1 MENPRFA
8 SVALDDA
15 LDRLLD
21 YEIPEQFL
29 GKVQPGVRVRVPV
42 RKTLREATVVQLK
55 ASPEVARVSLI
66 HELLSK
72 QSLVSDDLNELAHW
86 MARYYC
92 APLRKV
98 LQLFLPASVRS
109 NMEEK
114 KQLFVKPLLSRPQMA
129 EMAEKK
135 RGTPQGKVFD
145 VLLMN
150 PSGILL
156 TDLMSQAGVSRS
168 PLATMAKSNIVSLTD
183 MEIDRS
189 LLLDFEFFPT
199 TPKKLLDEQSAALEK
214 VVTSLKEEKFAA
226 HLLFGVTGSGKTEVY
241 LQAIDTCLKM
251 GKSAIFLVPEIAL
264 TAQTIERLKS
274 RFTERIAILHHR
286 LSSGERRDS
295 WHKIQNGE
303 IRLVIGPRSALFSPV
318 KNLGLIIVDEEH
330 DSSYKQEDDS
340 PCFQGRDVA
349 VMRGKI
355 AKATVV
361 LGSAT
366 PSLESYENARM
377 GKYILSTL
385 QQRPDSAYLPTV
397 QIVNKGPSLFSDVLL
412 DEIKK
417 RIQVGEQSLLFLNRR
432 GFHTSF
438 TCQHC
443 GFVQQCPH
451 CAISLTFHKGEHR
464 LACHLCD
471 YEVSPVPTSCPECKQ
486 CDGLKFKGAGTE
498 QVERA
503 LHAIFPD
510 VRTLRLDADTTRHK
524 GSHDLLF
531 KQFRAGKADVLIGTQ
546 MIAKGLH
553 FPSVTLVGI
562 LNADSSLQIPDF
574 RAAEK
579 TFQLITQ
586 VSGRA
591 GRGALPGK
599 VIIQSKLPD
608 NPVIQAAAAQ
618 DYSRFYNEEI
628 AIRKTFGY
636 PPFCHLVKCTFQ
648 GPTPEAVQK
657 EAEKVRKFLIEQL
670 PKEFEILPVTP
681 CGHAKIQNKFR
692 FHFLV
697 KGQVTRP
704 IAELLQQ
711 LPRTKGKISF
721 LVDVDP
727 LSTFF

>member
-1 MENPRFA
+1 MENYRFA

-15 LDRLLD
+15 LNRLLD
-21 YEIPEQFL
+21 YEIPESFL
-29 GKVQPGVRVRVPV
+29 GKVVPGMRVKVPV
-42 RKTLREATVVQLK
+42 RKTFRLATVVKLK
-55 ASPEVARVSLI
+55 IKPEVAKVALI
-66 HELLSK
+66 QELLSSK
-72 QSLVSDDLNELAHW
+72 SLISDELGELAQW
-86 MARYYC
+86 MSRYYC
-92 APLRKV
+92 APHRKV
-98 LQLFLPASVRS
+98 LQLFLPAPIRGS
-109 NMEEK
+109 MEEK

-129 EMAEKK
+129 ELAEKK
-135 RGTPQGKVFD
+135 RGSAQSKVLDILLKNPQ
-145 VLLMN
+145 
-150 PSGILL
+150 GILL
-156 TDLMSQAGVSRS
+156 TDLLNQAEVSRS
-168 PLATMAKSNIVSLTD
+168 PVSTLAKDNVLSLSD
-183 MEIDRS
+183 IEIDRS
-189 LLLDFEFFPT
+189 ILLDFDFFPT
-199 TPKKLLDEQSAALEK
+199 SPKKLLPEQEEALGK
-214 VVTSLKEEKFAA
+214 ILGTLNEEKFAT

-241 LQAIDTCLKM
+241 LQTIDACLKK
-251 GKSAIFLVPEIAL
+251 GKSALFLVPEIAL
-264 TAQTIERLKS
+264 TAQTIERLRS
-274 RFTERIAILHHR
+274 RFKERIAILHHR
-286 LSSGERRDS
+286 LSHGERRDS

-303 IRLVIGPRSALFSPV
+303 IRLVVGPRSALFSPV
-318 KNLGLIIVDEEH
+318 KDLGLIIVDEEH
-330 DSSYKQEDDS
+330 DGSYKQEDDA

-366 PSLESYENARM
+366 PSIESYANAVS

-385 QQRPDSAYLPTV
+385 KQRPDNALLPTV
-397 QIVNKGPSLFSDVLL
+397 QIVPKGKSLFSDILL

-417 RIQVGEQSLLFLNRR
+417 RIHLGEQTLLFLNRR
-432 GFHTSF
+432 GFHTAF

-451 CAISLTFHKGEHR
+451 CAISMTFHKGQHR

-471 YEVSPVPTSCPECKQ
+471 YELSPPPAICPECKVN
-486 CDGLKFKGAGTE
+486 DGLKFKGAGTE

-579 TFQLITQ
+579 TFQLLTQ

-591 GRGALPGK
+591 GRGALPGL
-599 VIIQSKLPD
+599 VIIQSQMPD
-608 NPVIQAAAAQ
+608 NPTIVAAANQ
-618 DYSRFYNEEI
+618 DYLKFYSEEI
-628 AIRKTFGY
+628 NVRQSFGY
-636 PPFCHLVKCTFQ
+636 PPFSHLVKCTFK
-648 GPTPEAVQK
+648 GPVAEDVKK
-657 EAEKVRKFLIEQL
+657 EAENIRQLLAQQL
-670 PKEFEILPVTP
+670 PKEYEILPVAP
-681 CGHAKIQNKFR
+681 CGHAKIQDQFR

-697 KGQVTRP
+697 KGP
-704 IAELLQQ
+704 IASPVTKLLEEI
-711 LPRTKGKISF
+711 KGKISF

>member
-1 MENPRFA
+1 MEIPRFA

-21 YEIPEQFL
+21 YEIPEPLL
-29 GKVQPGVRVRVPV
+29 GKVVPGTRVRVPV
-42 RKTLREATVVQLK
+42 RKTLRDATVVQLK
-55 ASPEVARVSLI
+55 TSPEVAKVSCI
-66 HELLSK
+66 HELLSSK
-72 QSLVSDDLNELAHW
+72 SLVSDELGKLAEW

-98 LQLFLPASVRS
+98 LQLFLPASVRD

-129 EMAEKK
+129 ELAEKK
-135 RGTPQGKVFD
+135 RGSSQSKVLD

-150 PSGILL
+150 PQGMLL

-168 PLATMAKSNIVSLTD
+168 PLTTLAKANILSLTD
-183 MEIDRS
+183 VEIDRS
-189 LLLDFEFFPT
+189 LLLDFDFFPT
-199 TPKKLLDEQSAALEK
+199 TPKNLLPEQADALQK
-214 VVTSLKEEKFAA
+214 ITQSLNEEKFAT

-241 LQAIDTCLKM
+241 LQAIDACLQK

-286 LSSGERRDS
+286 LSAGERRDS
-295 WHKIQNGE
+295 WHKIESGE

-330 DSSYKQEDDS
+330 DSSYKQTEEP

-349 VMRGKI
+349 VMRGKM
-355 AKATVV
+355 ANAVVV

-366 PSLESYENARM
+366 PSLESYENAKT
-377 GKYILSTL
+377 GKYILSVL
-385 QQRPDSAYLPTV
+385 KQRPDDALLPSV
-397 QIVNKGPSLFSDVLL
+397 QIVPKGRSLFSDLLL

-417 RIQVGEQSLLFLNRR
+417 RVEVGEQTLLFLNRR
-432 GFHTSF
+432 GFHTAL

-451 CAISLTFHKGEHR
+451 CAISLTFHKGQHK

-471 YEVSPVPTSCPECKQ
+471 YELSPVPTSCPECHQ
-486 CDGLKFKGAGTE
+486 SDGLKFRGAGTE
-498 QVERA
+498 QVERS

-510 VRTLRLDADTTRHK
+510 IRTLRLDADTTRHK

-546 MIAKGLH
+546 MIVKGLH
-553 FPSVTLVGI
+553 FPSVTLVGV
-562 LNADSSLQIPDF
+562 LNADTSLQIPDF

-579 TFQLITQ
+579 TFQLLTQ
-586 VSGRA
+586 VAGRA
-591 GRGALPGK
+591 GRGALPGL
-599 VIIQSKLPD
+599 VIIQSQMPD
-608 NPVIQAAAAQ
+608 NPTIQAAVSQ
-618 DYSRFYNEEI
+618 DYLRFYNDEI
-628 AIRKTFGY
+628 AVRKAFSY
-636 PPFCHLVKCTFQ
+636 PPFCHLVKCSFK
-648 GPTPEAVQK
+648 GPIAAKVQQ
-657 EAEKVRKFLIEQL
+657 EAETIRNFLLDHL
-670 PKEFEILPVTP
+670 PKEFEILPVVP
-681 CGHAKIQNKFR
+681 CGHAKIQDQFR

-697 KGQVTRP
+697 KGPTARPVTE
-704 IAELLQQ
+704 ALFQ
-711 LPRTKGKISF
+711 LKRKISF